1 MSLDTKKYDVAIIG
15 SGVSGANIA
24 RTLSRYD
31 LKIVILEKETDVA
44 WGVSKANSGIIH
56 GGFHH
61 NSKYLKT
68 KLEIKGN
75 LMFDQLKRELDFP
88 FSRVGIVVAALNE
101 EELKVVEHLY
111 NQGVENNSIGIE
123 MVSRE
128 RLLELV
134 PKLNKDVIGGLYAP
148 GGGIIEPYRFVY
160 SLIESAKNN
169 GVEILTDF
177 KVVSQ
182 KKDDDYFTIY
192 SENGRSVKAEYVI
205 NAAGL
210 FADEISKIFE
220 AEEFEIKPRKGEY
233 FLLDKLTKANPDK
246 VVFPVPGK
254 VSKGILVIPTN
265 EGTVLI
271 GPTADEIDDKEDLT
285 TSNEKLKQIFDSA
298 RKMVPSVSE
307 KDIITSFAG
316 LRPALKSSDFYID
329 ISEKQKNF
337 IQVAGIQSPGLTA
350 SPAIGEY
357 VKDLLKKL
365 KGFLIEKDDYNP
377 YVKKLPNVRH
387 LTHYQV
393 SDLVNEEPRYG
404 NIVCRCE
411 KISEMEIINAIKQGH
426 TTLDGI
432 KFFTRAGMGRCQGGF
447 CTYKII
453 KILMRETGMSYEEVT
468 KKGKNSFVI
477 LDKL

>member
-1 MSLDTKKYDVAIIG
+1 
-15 SGVSGANIA
+15 
-24 RTLSRYD
+24 
-31 LKIVILEKETDVA
+31 
-44 WGVSKANSGIIH
+44 
-56 GGFHH
+56 
-61 NSKYLKT
+61 
-68 KLEIKGN
+68 
-75 LMFDQLKRELDFP
+75 
-88 FSRVGIVVAALNE
+88 
-101 EELKVVEHLY
+101 
-111 NQGVENNSIGIE
+111 
-123 MVSRE
+123 
-128 RLLELV
+128 
-134 PKLNKDVIGGLYAP
+134 
-148 GGGIIEPYRFVY
+148 
-160 SLIESAKNN
+160 
-169 GVEILTDF
+169 
-177 KVVSQ
+177 
-182 KKDDDYFTIY
+182 
-192 SENGRSVKAEYVI
+192 
-205 NAAGL
+205 
-210 FADEISKIFE
+210 
-220 AEEFEIKPRKGEY
+220 
-233 FLLDKLTKANPDK
+233 
-246 VVFPVPGK
+246 
-254 VSKGILVIPTN
+254 LVIPTN

-316 LRPALKSSDFYID
+316 LRPALKSGDFYID

>member
-1 MSLDTKKYDVAIIG
+1 MKYDVAIIG
-15 SGVSGANIA
+15 SGVSGASVA
-24 RTLSRYD
+24 RGLSRYE
-31 LKIVILEKETDVA
+31 LKTAILEKETDVA

-61 NSKYLKT
+61 DLKYLKS

-88 FSRVGIVVAALNE
+88 FKRVGIIVAALNE

-111 NQGVENNSIGIE
+111 HQGIKNNSIGIE
-123 MVSRE
+123 MASRE
-128 RLLELV
+128 RLLELSS
-134 PKLNKDVIGGLYAP
+134 KLTDDVVGGLYAP
-148 GGGIIEPYRFVY
+148 SGGIIEPYRFVY
-160 SLIESAKNN
+160 SLIESAKKN
-169 GVEILTDF
+169 GVEVYTDF
-177 KVVSQ
+177 EVVNSE
-182 KKDDDYFTIY
+182 KKGEYFVINSKEGKTI
-192 SENGRSVKAEYVI
+192 EAKYVI

-210 FADEISKIFE
+210 YADKISEIFD
-220 AEEFEIKPRKGEY
+220 AEKFKIKPRKGEY
-233 FLLDKLTKANPDK
+233 FLLDKLTKANPEK
-246 VVFPVPGK
+246 VIFPVPGK

-285 TSNEKLKQIFDSA
+285 TSNDKLRQIFDNA
-298 RKMVPSVSE
+298 RKMVPLVSE
-307 KDIITSFAG
+307 RDIITSFAG
-316 LRPALKSSDFYID
+316 LRPALESGDFYID
-329 ISEKQKNF
+329 ISQKRENF

-365 KGFLIEKDDYNP
+365 IGSLIEKKDYDPYIKKMPEVRNLNP
-377 YVKKLPNVRH
+377 
-387 LTHYQV
+387 YQV
-393 SDLVNEEPRYG
+393 SELVDKEPKYG

-411 KISEMEIINAIKQGH
+411 KVSEAEIINAIRHGH

-453 KILMRETGMSYEEVT
+453 KILMRETKMSYDRVT
-468 KKGKNSFVI
+468 KKGKESFI
-477 LDKL
+477 LKDKL